1 MSRRSSDTSAD
12 DDRSRGDSFGLSLEY
27 DDISLD
33 LISESARETERRILS
48 MIPDLDKTGS
58 SAVALLGENAERKD
72 IDGGAPSE
80 ANPYELDQLL
90 PLEMITDLGRRSCC
104 DYDVRW
110 TPDSAPGTGDVFI
123 PRNPPRLADIP
134 DTNEHE
140 ISRGYTESVRD
151 FCIAARN
158 PLGEKPTRAE
168 RIVYALRCPP
178 HGGIGRGLTF
188 AVGATLLWGTTWS
201 IGGREA
207 LPGGNIF
214 ALFVLT
220 LGGYVAGVLAQTV
233 HLPPILGTYNH
244 VIAFLDND

>member
-12 DDRSRGDSFGLSLEY
+12 DDRSRADSFGMSLEY

-33 LISESARETERRILS
+33 LISETAKETERRILS
-48 MIPDLDKTGS
+48 MIPDLDQAGS
-58 SAVALLGENAERKD
+58 SNVALLSEDAEVGD
-72 IDGGAPSE
+72 TDGGAPPE

-90 PLEMITDLGRRSCC
+90 PHEMITDLGRRSCC
-104 DYDVRW
+104 DYDVQWR
-110 TPDSAPGTGDVFI
+110 PGNGDVFI
-123 PRNPPRLADIP
+123 PRNPPRLPDIP

-140 ISRGYTESVRD
+140 ISRGYTEFVRD

-158 PLGEKPTRAE
+158 PLRETPTRAE

-178 HGGIGRGLTF
+178 HGRIGRVLTF
-188 AVGATLLWGTTWS
+188 VVGVTLLWGTTWS
-201 IGGREA
+201 IAGREA

-220 LGGYVAGVLAQTV
+220 LSGYSAGVLAQTV
-233 HLPPILGTYNH
+233 HLPPILGTCVH
-244 VIAFLDND
+244 ASICRQRLIS